1 MLWDRVFGTYVP
13 PTATPPPVG
22 LDRLPRLHLNPLR
35 LGLAGLLQLGYEL
48 RRNRGIVARLRVLFS
63 SSNYVPAQTKDYVF
77 PCRNDRPCH

>member
-22 LDRLPRLHLNPLR
+22 LTGSPRLHLNPLR

-48 RRNRGIVARLRVLFS
+48 RRNRGILTRLRILLGG
-63 SSNYVPAQTKDYVF
+63 SNFVPAQSKDYVF
-77 PCRNDRPCH
+77 P